1 MFTLTN
7 IEKTFGGTNKILQG
21 ISLSIEDGERI
32 ALLGSNGA
40 GKTTLLKIISGQLKQ
55 NKGTINSKLDFQS
68 EIGMMPQGDI
78 LIDDLKVKEIVNLKA
93 YMNRLR
99 EKNIDSLLE
108 KVDLK
113 DQKDKF
119 VSSLSGGQKRRL

>member
-40 GKTTLLKIISGQLKQ
+40 GKTTLLKIISGQL
-55 NKGTINSKLDFQS
+55 
-68 EIGMMPQGDI
+68 
-78 LIDDLKVKEIVNLKA
+78 
-93 YMNRLR
+93 
-99 EKNIDSLLE
+99 
-108 KVDLK
+108 
-113 DQKDKF
+113 
-119 VSSLSGGQKRRL
+119 